1 MIRERVSNQGAISRH
16 RLITEYGT
24 FVLINKY
31 DANDVF
37 LYKQDFVNHNH
48 AYYIRYSNDNQVSI
62 SLFNPT
68 EMFSIFD
75 EDYNAF
81 IADNV
86 TINCDI
92 AYDKK
97 PYTTTDNFYNG

>member
-1 MIRERVSNQGAISRH
+1 MIRERVPSVGSISRH
-16 RLITEYGT
+16 RLITEYNA
-24 FVLINKY
+24 FVMINKY

-37 LYKQDFVNHNH
+37 LYKQDFVNSSH
-48 AYYIRYSNDNQVSI
+48 AYYIRYDNDNRIAI

-68 EMFSIFD
+68 DTFSVFD
-75 EDYNAF
+75 ENYAAF

-86 TINCDI
+86 AINCDI

-97 PYTTTDNFYNG
+97 PYTNWVD